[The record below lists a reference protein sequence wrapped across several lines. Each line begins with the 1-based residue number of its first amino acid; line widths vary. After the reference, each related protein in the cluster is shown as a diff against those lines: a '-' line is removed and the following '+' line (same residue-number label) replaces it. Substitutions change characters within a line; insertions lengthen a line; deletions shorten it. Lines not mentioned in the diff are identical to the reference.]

1 MIRRRS
7 ALCSEKTE
15 FISLGY
21 EKTNKIGPDFALE
34 LRNDLDDGQC
44 RLAPTHSHKVLF
56 GQRCFTPEKRNLS
69 YLGVVLLQLLQ
80 GCYVRTNKIGLDFA
94 LELPTMV
101 NVA

>member
-34 LRNDLDDGQC
+34 LRNDLEDGQC
-44 RLAPTHSHKVLF
+44 RLAPTHGHKDLF
-56 GQRCFTPEKRNLS
+56 GQRCLRDFDDPPVEKHNLF
-69 YLGVVLLQLLQ
+69 
-80 GCYVRTNKIGLDFA
+80 N
-94 LELPTMV
+94 
-101 NVA
+101 